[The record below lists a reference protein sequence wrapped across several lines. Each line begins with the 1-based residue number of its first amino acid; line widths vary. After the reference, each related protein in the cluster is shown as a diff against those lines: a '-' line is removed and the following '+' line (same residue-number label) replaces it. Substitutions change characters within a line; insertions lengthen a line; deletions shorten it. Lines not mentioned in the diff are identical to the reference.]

1 MLGLWGNCLVISVF
15 RALQTHYRGIPVTNA
30 NEGTKKDAC
39 NQWFSEAGRFH
50 ILGRSGVRP
59 VGAFALQTRT
69 RGTKKDA
76 CDQWFSE
83 AGRFHILG
91 RSGLR
96 PVVWW
101 NLFRQRS
108 SVRLS
113 K

>member
-69 RGTKKDA
+69 RGEADL
-76 CDQWFSE
+76 DQWEMPPWLLLNPFRVCWELNIIS
-83 AGRFHILG
+83 LG
-91 RSGLR
+91 
-96 PVVWW
+96 
-101 NLFRQRS
+101 FT
-108 SVRLS
+108 
-113 K
+113 